1 MLNLQGLS
9 DSSTRWNIWV
19 ENELNQTMN
28 QKQLPKMSEKPSCF
42 CNLPAH
48 RTYDTRHDPLL
59 ECGQYHVDE
68 RDVKTK
74 YVCGF
79 HLHERSWKT
88 ARERILVSQQ
98 IAEDAEL
105 ESCSLY
111 NLTFCILLKTT
122 NRYNKMP
129 ASLPYCY
136 CNHPVALQEVR
147 RNGLSVYYF
156 ICSKKMC
163 HWELS
168 SSKVSFSRQAA
179 RPHHINES
187 KDYVMGTYNSAVVER
202 EYQKE
207 EKTAEQAINKSQD
220 HKESL
225 LSVLL
230 HPVHNLKQSSSYM
243 MPPPETHDSNSTT
256 SKHSEHKINSFG
268 SSYSFSQHIKK
279 IPLTHEDKAL
289 LTKPIKKSLQS
300 APSNL
305 ISKNYQ
311 ALQSL
316 MLQMKI
322 TLKEGQRLIGGHDCQ
337 KEKDDNYMRIIGDE
351 LTRREIKIADL
362 TAERDKLRHAFSS
375 NTNLSPLCKICYTG
389 LNEYALIPCF
399 HLGKVKYK

>member
-1 MLNLQGLS
+1 MLNLREFSG
-9 DSSTRWNIWV
+9 SSIRWNIWV
-19 ENELNQTMN
+19 ENELNQTMS

-48 RTYDTRHDPLL
+48 RTYDTRHNPLL

-88 ARERILVSQQ
+88 TRKRILVSQQ
-98 IAEDAEL
+98 ITEDAEL
-105 ESCSLY
+105 KSCSLY

-136 CNHPVALQEVR
+136 CNHPVTLQEVR

-156 ICSKKMC
+156 ICSKKAC

-168 SSKVSFSRQAA
+168 SSKVSFSRQIA

-187 KDYVMGTYNSAVVER
+187 KDYEVGTHNPSRAEK

-207 EKTAEQAINKSQD
+207 ENTAEQSIKKSQD

-230 HPVHNLKQSSSYM
+230 HPVHILKQSSSYLA
-243 MPPPETHDSNSTT
+243 PPPEMHDSNSTT
-256 SKHSEHKINSFG
+256 SNHSERKINLFG
-268 SSYSFSQHIKK
+268 SSYSFSQSIERL
-279 IPLTHEDKAL
+279 PLTHEDKAS
-289 LTKPIKKSLQS
+289 LTKPIKKPPKS

-322 TLKEGQRLIGGHDCQ
+322 TLKEGQRLIEGYDCQ

-351 LTRREIKIADL
+351 LTHREIKIADL
-362 TAERDKLRHAFSS
+362 TAECDKLRHAFSS

>member
-1 MLNLQGLS
+1 MLNLREFSG
-9 DSSTRWNIWV
+9 SSIRWNIWV
-19 ENELNQTMN
+19 ENELNQTMS
-28 QKQLPKMSEKPSCF
+28 QKQLLKMSEKPSCF

-48 RTYDTRHDPLL
+48 RTYDTRHNPLL

-88 ARERILVSQQ
+88 TRERILVSQQ
-98 IAEDAEL
+98 ITEDAEL
-105 ESCSLY
+105 KSCSLY

-122 NRYNKMP
+122 N
-129 ASLPYCY
+129 
-136 CNHPVALQEVR
+136 
-147 RNGLSVYYF
+147 
-156 ICSKKMC
+156 
-163 HWELS
+163 
-168 SSKVSFSRQAA
+168 SRQAA

-187 KDYVMGTYNSAVVER
+187 KYYEVGTHNPSRAEK

-207 EKTAEQAINKSQD
+207 KNTAEQSIKKSQD

-230 HPVHNLKQSSSYM
+230 HPVHILKQSSSYLT
-243 MPPPETHDSNSTT
+243 PPPETHDSNSTT
-256 SKHSEHKINSFG
+256 SNHSEHKINLFG
-268 SSYSFSQHIKK
+268 SSYSFSQNIERL
-279 IPLTHEDKAL
+279 PLTHEDKASI
-289 LTKPIKKSLQS
+289 TKPIKKPPKS

-322 TLKEGQRLIGGHDCQ
+322 TLKEGQRLIEGYDCQ

-351 LTRREIKIADL
+351 LTHREIKIADL
-362 TAERDKLRHAFSS
+362 TAECDKLRHAFSS
-375 NTNLSPLCKICYTG
+375 NTNLSPLCK
-389 LNEYALIPCF
+389 
-399 HLGKVKYK
+399 VKYK

>member
-1 MLNLQGLS
+1 MLNLQELS
-9 DSSTRWNIWV
+9 DSSTRWNVWV
-19 ENELNQTMN
+19 ENELNQIMN

-74 YVCGF
+74 FVCGF

-88 ARERILVSQQ
+88 ARERMLVSQQ

-122 NRYNKMP
+122 N
-129 ASLPYCY
+129 
-136 CNHPVALQEVR
+136 
-147 RNGLSVYYF
+147 
-156 ICSKKMC
+156 
-163 HWELS
+163 
-168 SSKVSFSRQAA
+168 SRQAA

-187 KDYVMGTYNSAVVER
+187 KDYAMGTYNSAVVER

-225 LSVLL
+225 LSALL

-256 SKHSEHKINSFG
+256 SKHREHKINSFG
-268 SSYSFSQHIKK
+268 SSYSFSQCIKK

-300 APSNL
+300 SPSNL

-316 MLQMKI
+316 LLQMKI
-322 TLKEGQRLIGGHDCQ
+322 TLKEGQRLIGGYDCQ
-337 KEKDDNYMRIIGDE
+337 REKDDSYMRIIGDE

-375 NTNLSPLCKICYTG
+375 NTNLSPLCK
-389 LNEYALIPCF
+389 
-399 HLGKVKYK
+399 VKYK